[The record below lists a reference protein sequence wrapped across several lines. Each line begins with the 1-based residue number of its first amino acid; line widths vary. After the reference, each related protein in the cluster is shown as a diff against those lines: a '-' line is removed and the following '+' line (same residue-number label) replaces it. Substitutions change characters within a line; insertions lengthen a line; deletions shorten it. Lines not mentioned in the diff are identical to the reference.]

1 MELIHL
7 LDTDVD
13 FVLASGDHNAGIVS
27 EPGHPT
33 AIVGAAKGKRR
44 LRSDHPA
51 PMFLSRFSLQGRAFE
66 ADQCE

>member
-13 FVLASGDHNAGIVS
+13 FVLTSGDHNAGI
-27 EPGHPT
+27 GHPT

-44 LRSDHPA
+44 LRSEHPA
-51 PMFLSRFSLQGRAFE
+51 PMFLSRFSLHGRAFE